1 MHALSSFRARR
12 LLCHLRASIVASGI
26 LGCST
31 SGDRQAPTRPGPG
44 EQEGPVFYEAEG
56 LEPNPAPMPSESGL
70 GGFVD
75 GQSPAAGGAINIDDA
90 CVNYQARAELVEQPV
105 DIIFVL
111 DNSGSMDEELAA
123 VEANINLNFAA
134 ILLNS
139 QVDYRVILI
148 SRHRSEAREDGNS
161 ASTSVCVSSPL
172 SGLASCEDAEEPVF
186 SERFYQ
192 YSTKI
197 ESDDSFDVLLD
208 TYLPPFADDS
218 REEKF
223 DHAPLGWSEW
233 LRPGA
238 KKVFLE
244 VTDDDEDM
252 PATEFVKELTRLA
265 PEHFGSDPEHP
276 GFVFHSIVGLAE
288 KDPPT
293 AAYLPEDPLQ
303 DNECTGND
311 GDVTSNGATY
321 QELSRL
327 TGGLRFPLC
336 QFDAYDVVFQRIAED
351 VVLTSALA
359 CDFDIP
365 EPPSG
370 FELDL
375 NKVAISYLPGSG
387 AAALQFG
394 QAPSYEACQPE
405 AFYIANG
412 RLNLC
417 PATCTAIRSDPLASV
432 SVLFTC
438 EDQIIIPR

>member
-1 MHALSSFRARR
+1 MHPKSGPRTRR
-12 LLCHLRASIVASGI
+12 LLCQLGASILVGSTV
-26 LGCST
+26 GCST
-31 SGDRQAPTRPGPG
+31 SDDRPTPARPGLG
-44 EQEGPVFYEAEG
+44 EQEGPVFYEADNAG
-56 LEPNPAPMPSESGL
+56 PGPTPMLTDNAL
-70 GGFVD
+70 GGFED
-75 GQSPAAGGAINIDDA
+75 GQSPPPGGAITIDDA
-90 CVNYQARAELVEQPV
+90 CVDYEAKATLVEQPV

-111 DNSGSMDEELAA
+111 DNSGSMQDELEA
-123 VEANINLNFAA
+123 VEANINVNFAS

-148 SRHRSEAREDGNS
+148 SRHRSEARDGGNS

-172 SGLASCEDAEEPVF
+172 SGLASCDDAEEPVF

-192 YSTKI
+192 YSTKV

-208 TYLPPFADDS
+208 TYQPPFDDS
-218 REEKF
+218 SREDKF
-223 DHAPLGWSEW
+223 QHAPLGWSEW

-252 PATEFVKELTRLA
+252 PVSEFVRELTQLA

-303 DNECTGND
+303 EDKCTGND

-359 CDFDIP
+359 CDFEIP
-365 EPPSG
+365 PPPAG

-375 NKVAISYLPGSG
+375 DKVAISYRPGSG
-387 AAALQFG
+387 AAPLQFG
-394 QAPSYEACQPE
+394 QSATYEACQAE

-417 PATCTAIRSDPLASV
+417 PATCSAIRSDPLASV

-438 EDQIIIPR
+438 ENQIIIPR